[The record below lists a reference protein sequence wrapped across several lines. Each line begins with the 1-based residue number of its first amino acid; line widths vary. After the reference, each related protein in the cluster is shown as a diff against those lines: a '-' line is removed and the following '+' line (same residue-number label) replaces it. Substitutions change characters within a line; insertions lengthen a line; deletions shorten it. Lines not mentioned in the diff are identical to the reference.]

1 MFGGA
6 EKVHYTSSIF
16 SPIADSLSSA
26 PPRPRGSQHHH
37 RTFVFFSGAKLT
49 GLDLAGVAD
58 G

>member
-26 PPRPRGSQHHH
+26 PPDPEDLNIITAHS
-37 RTFVFFSGAKLT
+37 FFFSGAKLT
-49 GLDLAGVAD
+49 GLDLPGIAD

>member
-26 PPRPRGSQHHH
+26 SPRSQHHH